1 MTLPSPL
8 QVFVDKGGFKLL
20 AVARLGPGS
29 LSLVCYLVNC
39 MAAGVDEVVSSHGE
53 LAVLLGIPERAARAA
68 LEELE
73 SCRILA
79 VTHPS
84 PPSAP
89 ARLGLSGGKTVALR
103 LNLETS
109 TWQNL
114 RKETQGGKR
123 KRTPLGDAKNV
134 HPLHPQRPH
143 DESAAGHDTP
153 SGAPPGTVPSTQ
165 GTPGTGSSSGRLRDV
180 THEVS
185 KEAGSEAVR
194 GAAGEEVGLS
204 PGDALLFPSGGGVG
218 SSADEPEGE
227 LAETAVRRVLEAFAA
242 SKEAPLDEEK
252 ERAYA
257 ALLCENHPVEQI
269 VLLIEAFGRE
279 IPSLGLLAGAW
290 MHFSERFHHLEKEEI
305 SLLAFRKKVETLERR
320 LRALALS
327 ELKRAQSLKVILS
340 ADEELLLRIFTRH
353 VHPRRQLYWALQ
365 TKERYPH
372 LQDFFNA
379 TAHMAQKPQKPQK
392 P

>member
-53 LAVLLGIPERAARAA
+53 LAVLLGVPERAARAA

-73 SCRILA
+73 SCRILV

-84 PPSAP
+84 PPSSP
-89 ARLGLSGGKTVALR
+89 ARPGLSVGKTVALR

-143 DESAAGHDTP
+143 DENATQP
-153 SGAPPGTVPSTQ
+153 SGTGPSTL
-165 GTPGTGSSSGRLRDV
+165 GTLGTGPSSGRLRDV
-180 THEVS
+180 TNEVS
-185 KEAGSEAVR
+185 KEAGSEAAR
-194 GAAGEEVGLS
+194 GSAGEELGLS
-204 PGDALLFPSGGGVG
+204 PRDALLFPSGGGVG
-218 SSADEPEGE
+218 ASADEPEGE
-227 LAETAVRRVLEAFAA
+227 LAETAVRRVLGAFAS
-242 SKEAPLDEEK
+242 SKETPLDEEK
-252 ERAYA
+252 ERGYA

-269 VLLIEAFGRE
+269 LLLIEAFGRE
-279 IPSLGLLAGAW
+279 LPSLGLLAGAW

-305 SLLAFRKKVETLERR
+305 SLLAFRKKMEILERR

-365 TKERYPH
+365 TQERYPH

-392 P
+392 S